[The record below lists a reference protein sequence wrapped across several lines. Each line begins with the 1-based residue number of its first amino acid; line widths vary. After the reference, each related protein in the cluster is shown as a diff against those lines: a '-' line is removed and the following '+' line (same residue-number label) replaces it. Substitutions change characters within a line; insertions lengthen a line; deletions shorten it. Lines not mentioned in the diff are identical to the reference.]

1 MKAGRKRLQALILKR
16 LIFLVHFVG
25 DRKVP
30 RSLLGRFHLVA
41 IGKFNPSL
49 IGWTW
54 GWSSFSLLLFFLG
67 WGLLLLGGLLL
78 LWCLLPFWGLLL
90 LGWLL

>member
-30 RSLLGRFHLVA
+30 RSLLGTF
-41 IGKFNPSL
+41 
-49 IGWTW
+49 
-54 GWSSFSLLLFFLG
+54 SF
-67 WGLLLLGGLLL
+67 GGHRKVQSV
-78 LWCLLPFWGLLL
+78 PYRMDSITATSHADEAGM
-90 LGWLL
+90 G